1 MAKKWR
7 ANSKTEW
14 DDRTPFQRWR
24 WPVVGAVALA
34 GLASLAWYRYEN
46 SGFRY
51 GDNGY
56 QEGAAMSDCIQ
67 DHTRQD
73 SNDDTTATAATG
85 CVQQQD
91 TSADRNPA
99 P

>member
-1 MAKKWR
+1 MANKRWR
-7 ANSKTEW
+7 ANSKTKW

-24 WPVVGAVALA
+24 WPVLAAVA
-34 GLASLAWYRYEN
+34 LASLAWYRYEN

-56 QEGAAMSDCIQ
+56 QEGAAMSKCIQ
-67 DHTRQD
+67 DRTRQD
-73 SNDDTTATAATG
+73 SNDDTTAAAAAD
-85 CVQQQD
+85 CLQQED
-91 TSADRNPA
+91 NGADRNQA